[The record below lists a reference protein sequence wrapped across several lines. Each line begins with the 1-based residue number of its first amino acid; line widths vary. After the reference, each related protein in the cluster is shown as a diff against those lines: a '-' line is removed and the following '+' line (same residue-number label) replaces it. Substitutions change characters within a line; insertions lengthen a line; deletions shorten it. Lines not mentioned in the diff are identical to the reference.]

1 MNKKV
6 KHGTLLTVIFT
17 VLSLLYLYPIVLV
30 FINSFKKKAYIS
42 KAPFE
47 IPTGKMYV
55 GLENYIRGIKQ
66 TGLIQAFG
74 WSLFITILSVAV
86 IILCCSMCAWYI
98 CRVKTKFTKV
108 LYMLCLFAMIVPFQM
123 EMFTLSKIA
132 NMLHMGN
139 PWGLIVIYL
148 GFGAG
153 LSVFMFTGF
162 MKSIPLEIEEAAMI
176 DGCTPIQTFFKVVL
190 PIAKPTCVTVTILQA
205 MWIWNDYLLPSLV
218 LDQRKYKTVPM
229 AVQYLKGGYGS
240 VDMGAMMGTL
250 VLAIV
255 PIIIFYL
262 FCQRYIIEGVVAGA
276 VKGYLL
282 FPPVSIPPLIDTE
295 DACFD
300 LNASRPIAKGD
311 LKWRDA
317 LLVAHRVNSNKG

>member
-1 MNKKV
+1 MNVRKA
-6 KHGTLLTVIFT
+6 KHGWILTVIFT
-17 VLSLLYLYPIVLV
+17 VISLMYVYPIVLV

-42 KAPFE
+42 KEPFAL
-47 IPTGKMYV
+47 PTDKMFV
-55 GLENYIRGIKQ
+55 GLENYLRGIQQ
-66 TGLIQAFG
+66 TDLIKAFG
-74 WSLFITILSVAV
+74 WSVFITVFSVAA
-86 IILCCSMCAWYI
+86 IILFCSMCAWYI
-98 CRVKTKFTKV
+98 SRVNTKV
-108 LYMLCLFAMIVPFQM
+108 TRTIYVLCLFAMVVPFQM
-123 EMFTLSKIA
+123 EMYTLSKIA

-139 PWGLIVIYL
+139 PWGIIVIYL

-176 DGCTPIQTFFKVVL
+176 DGCTPIQTYFQVVM
-190 PIAKPTCVTVTILQA
+190 PISKPTCVTVAILQA

-262 FCQRYIIEGVVAGA
+262 FCQKYIIEGVVAGA
-276 VKGYLL
+276 VK
-282 FPPVSIPPLIDTE
+282 V
-295 DACFD
+295 
-300 LNASRPIAKGD
+300 
-311 LKWRDA
+311 
-317 LLVAHRVNSNKG
+317 